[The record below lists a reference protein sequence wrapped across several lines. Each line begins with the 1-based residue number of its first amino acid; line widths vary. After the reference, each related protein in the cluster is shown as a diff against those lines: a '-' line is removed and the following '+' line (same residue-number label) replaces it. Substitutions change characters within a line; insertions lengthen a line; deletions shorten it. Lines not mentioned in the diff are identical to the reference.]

1 MDHVRPVD
9 LLQRPSWVMTE
20 QVRTIARQRT
30 HGVIGQVDAD
40 CLAQCRS
47 WLDLFADV
55 TVR

>member
-1 MDHVRPVD
+1 
-9 LLQRPSWVMTE
+9 MTE